1 MYWYLSCCSYYFP
14 AMKFKNKQICSIY
27 SIFLIVCLLAPL
39 GCRGWK
45 YESEKLKE
53 EITDVSSENKKLR
66 KELDNLKT
74 ENANM
79 HGRLG
84 QLNLQMAEFQKEVQ
98 NLKKELESFK
108 AQVKRA
114 AQKSK

>member
-53 EITDVSSENKKLR
+53 EITDISAENKKLK

-74 ENANM
+74 ENSTM
-79 HGRLG
+79 HERLA
-84 QLNLQMAEFQKEVQ
+84 QLNLQMSQLQ
-98 NLKKELESFK
+98 NEIQGLKKDLNSFK
-108 AQVKRA
+108 AQVKRVA
-114 AQKSK
+114 REK